1 MLVDQDYSNI
11 FSLFCKPCECLLYL
25 RGFGLMV
32 DDKEVPLC
40 IGWLSNVADAS
51 KQEAGDRTLEELI

>member
-11 FSLFCKPCECLLYL
+11 LSLFCKPRECLLYL

-32 DDKEVPLC
+32 DDKEIPLC
-40 IGWLSNVADAS
+40 IRWLSNVADAS
-51 KQEAGDRTLEELI
+51 KQEAGDRTLE

>member
-11 FSLFCKPCECLLYL
+11 FSLFCKPRECLLYL

-40 IGWLSNVADAS
+40 IGRLSNVADTG
-51 KQEAGDRTLEELI
+51 KQEACDRTSEELI